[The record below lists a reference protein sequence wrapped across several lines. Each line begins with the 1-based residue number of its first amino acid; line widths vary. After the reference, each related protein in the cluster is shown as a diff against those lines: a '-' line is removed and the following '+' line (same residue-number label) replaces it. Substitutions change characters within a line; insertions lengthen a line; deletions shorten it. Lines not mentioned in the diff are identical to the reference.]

1 MPIGILKYK
10 QDDGSIVELTPA
22 GFVAQTTYN
31 EGQAAQDAKI
41 TAAQTAADTAN
52 TNIGDWE
59 TEHPEDTISEL
70 AATHETEI
78 IRQAGV
84 IARLEIDK
92 ADKSAIPDVSAL
104 VTKEI
109 YDAGQAAQDAKIAAL
124 KAVTPDILPYSFD
137 RISISSAIYSSV
149 GTSYAVAYIDLPWL
163 HSQTHNLTARL
174 AGGLGFN
181 VVNLRDGSVQSVDD
195 GSITVFAT
203 CDSSK
208 PYHVN
213 VGFQLSATIAANTPY
228 LVYSTSA
235 FVVIE

>member
-1 MPIGILKYK
+1 MPNNGTLKYK
-10 QDDGSIVELTPA
+10 QDDGSIVELNPA
-22 GFVAQTTYN
+22 GV
-31 EGQAAQDAKI
+31 DAEARALA
-41 TAAQTAADTAN
+41 TAEANRAKTA
-52 TNIGDWE
+52 E
-59 TEHPEDTISEL
+59 
-70 AATHETEI
+70 
-78 IRQAGV
+78 QK
-84 IARLEIDK
+84 LENDK

-109 YDAGQAAQDAKIAAL
+109 YNAGQAAQDVKIAAL
-124 KAVTPDILPYSFD
+124 KAIAPDILPYSFD
-137 RISISSAIYSSV
+137 RISILSAIYSSV

-181 VVNLRDGSVQSVDD
+181 VVNLRDGSVQSVDN
-195 GSITVFAT
+195 GNITVFAT
-203 CDSSK
+203 CNSSK

-213 VGFQLSATIAANTPY
+213 VGFQLHATIAANTPY

>member
-1 MPIGILKYK
+1 MPNGILKYK
-10 QDDGSIVELTPA
+10 QDDDSIVELIPVGVDTEA
-22 GFVAQTTYN
+22 RTLATN
-31 EGQAAQDAKI
+31 ESTRAKAAEQK
-41 TAAQTAADTAN
+41 
-52 TNIGDWE
+52 
-59 TEHPEDTISEL
+59 
-70 AATHETEI
+70 
-78 IRQAGV
+78 
-84 IARLEIDK
+84 LENDK

-124 KAVTPDILPYSFD
+124 KAVEPDILPYLFD

-163 HSQTHNLTARL
+163 HSQTHKLTARL
-174 AGGLGFN
+174 AGGLGFY
-181 VVNLRDGSVQSVDD
+181 VVNLRDGSVQSVDN
-195 GSITVFAT
+195 GSITVSAT
-203 CDSSK
+203 CNSSK

>member
-1 MPIGILKYK
+1 MPTNGTLKYK
-10 QDDGSIVELTPA
+10 QDDGSIVELNPA
-22 GFVAQTTYN
+22 GVDAEARALATAEAN
-31 EGQAAQDAKI
+31 RAKAAEQK
-41 TAAQTAADTAN
+41 
-52 TNIGDWE
+52 
-59 TEHPEDTISEL
+59 
-70 AATHETEI
+70 
-78 IRQAGV
+78 
-84 IARLEIDK
+84 LENDK

-104 VTKEI
+104 VTKET
-109 YDAGQAAQDAKIAAL
+109 YNAGQAAQDAKIAAL
-124 KAVTPDILPYSFD
+124 KAIAPDILPYSFD

-149 GTSYAVAYIDLPWL
+149 STSYAVAYIDLPWL

-174 AGGLGFN
+174 SGGLGFN
-181 VVNLRDGSVQSVDD
+181 VVNLRDGSVKSVDN

-213 VGFQLSATIAANTPY
+213 VGFQLHATIAANTPY

>member
-1 MPIGILKYK
+1 MPTNGTLKYK
-10 QDDGSIVELTPA
+10 QDDGSIVELNPA
-22 GFVAQTTYN
+22 GVDAEARALATAEAN
-31 EGQAAQDAKI
+31 RAKAAEQK
-41 TAAQTAADTAN
+41 
-52 TNIGDWE
+52 
-59 TEHPEDTISEL
+59 
-70 AATHETEI
+70 
-78 IRQAGV
+78 
-84 IARLEIDK
+84 LENDK

-124 KAVTPDILPYSFD
+124 KAIAHDILPYSFD
-137 RISISSAIYSSV
+137 RISISSVMHSSV
-149 GTSYAVAYIDLPWL
+149 STSYAVAYIDLPWL

-181 VVNLRDGSVQSVDD
+181 VVNLRDGSVQSVDNGD
-195 GSITVFAT
+195 ITVFAM
-203 CDSSK
+203 CDSST

-213 VGFQLSATIAANTPY
+213 VGFQLHATIAANTPY

>member
-1 MPIGILKYK
+1 MPTNGTLKYK
-10 QDDGSIVELTPA
+10 QDDGSIVELNPA
-22 GFVAQTTYN
+22 GVDAEARALATAEAN
-31 EGQAAQDAKI
+31 RAKAAEQK
-41 TAAQTAADTAN
+41 
-52 TNIGDWE
+52 
-59 TEHPEDTISEL
+59 
-70 AATHETEI
+70 
-78 IRQAGV
+78 
-84 IARLEIDK
+84 LENDK

-104 VTKEI
+104 VTKET
-109 YDAGQAAQDAKIAAL
+109 YNAGQAAQDAKIAAL
-124 KAVTPDILPYSFD
+124 KAIAPDILPYLFD

-174 AGGLGFN
+174 SGGLGFN
-181 VVNLRDGSVQSVDD
+181 VVNLRDGSVQSVDN

-213 VGFQLSATIAANTPY
+213 VGFELHATIAANTPY